1 MLEGWLCPGFLLEFT
16 PYLIRGRNDVGAG
29 YFLVKELEKLRKE
42 IDAIDMEILRLLN
55 QRARLAIDIGKIKK
69 EEKLSTHVPQR
80 EREIYERLEKEN
92 KGPFP
97 HEALRVVFREIMS
110 ASLSLEQPL
119 RVAYFG
125 PKATFTH
132 LASMKKF
139 GFFANYIP
147 ANSIREVFAEVER
160 GRADYGVVPIEN
172 STEGVVNYTLDMFA
186 ESNLKITAEI
196 LQEVG
201 LHLLSLTGEI
211 EDIKCVYSHPQPI
224 AQCRTWIESNLPNMP
239 VVEVSS
245 TARAAEMCVDDP
257 SAAAIASELAAQLY
271 GLKVIKSH
279 IEDYTNNFTRFL
291 VIARNQVE
299 KSGKDKTSIMFSIKD
314 RVGAL
319 YNVLKTFSE
328 NDINLTKIES
338 RPSRKKAWD
347 YVFFVDLQGH
357 IEDEKVR
364 MALEKLEPQCMFL
377 KVLGSYP
384 VGE

>member
-1 MLEGWLCPGFLLEFT
+1 MK
-16 PYLIRGRNDVGAG
+16 D
-29 YFLVKELEKLRKE
+29 LEKLRKE

-55 QRARLAIDIGKIKK
+55 QRSRTAIDIGKIKK

-80 EREIYERLEKEN
+80 EREIYERLEREN

-97 HEALRVVFREIMS
+97 NEALRVVFREIMS

-211 EDIKCVYSHPQPI
+211 GDIKCVYSHPQPI
-224 AQCRTWIESNLPNMP
+224 AQCRTWIEGNLPSMP

-328 NDINLTKIES
+328 NEINLTKIES

-357 IEDEKVR
+357 IEDEKVKI
-364 MALEKLEPQCMFL
+364 ALEKLEPQCMFL

>member
-1 MLEGWLCPGFLLEFT
+1 M
-16 PYLIRGRNDVGAG
+16 
-29 YFLVKELEKLRKE
+29 KELEKLRQE
-42 IDAIDMEILRLLN
+42 IDKIDMEMLRLLN
-55 QRARLAIDIGKIKK
+55 QRARTAIEIGKIKK
-69 EEKLSTHVPQR
+69 EEKLAAHVPQR

-97 HEALRVVFREIMS
+97 NEALRVVFREIMS
-110 ASLSLEQPL
+110 ASLALEQPL

-132 LASMKKF
+132 LAAMKQF

-172 STEGVVNYTLDMFA
+172 STEGVVNYTLDMFV
-186 ESNLKITAEI
+186 ESNLKITSEI

-201 LHLLSLTGEI
+201 LHLLSLTGVL
-211 EDIKCVYSHPQPI
+211 EDIKCVYSPPQPI
-224 AQCRTWIESNLPNMP
+224 AQCRTWIEHSLPHMP
-239 VVEVSS
+239 IVEVSS
-245 TARAAEMCVDDP
+245 TARAAEMCVEDP

-291 VIARNQVE
+291 VIARNHVP
-299 KSGKDKTSIMFSIKD
+299 KSRRDKTSIMFSIKD

-319 YNVLKTFSE
+319 YSVLKTFSE
-328 NDINLTKIES
+328 HEVNLTKIES

-347 YVFFVDLQGH
+347 YIFFVDLQGH
-357 IEDEKVR
+357 MEDEKVKK
-364 MALEKLEPQCMFL
+364 ALEKLEPQCLFL

>member
-1 MLEGWLCPGFLLEFT
+1 M
-16 PYLIRGRNDVGAG
+16 
-29 YFLVKELEKLRKE
+29 KELDKLRNE
-42 IDAIDMEILRLLN
+42 IDKTDMEILRLLN
-55 QRARLAIDIGKIKK
+55 ERARLAIDIGKIKK
-69 EEKLSTHVPQR
+69 EEKLAAHVPQR

-97 HEALRVVFREIMS
+97 NEALRVVFREIMS
-110 ASLSLEQPL
+110 ASLALEQPL

-132 LASMKKF
+132 LAAMKQF

-147 ANSIREVFAEVER
+147 VNSIREVFAEVER

-172 STEGVVNYTLDMFA
+172 STEGVVNYTLDMFV
-186 ESNLKITAEI
+186 ESNLKITSEI

-201 LHLLSLTGEI
+201 LHLLSQSGVM

-224 AQCRTWIESNLPNMP
+224 GQCRTWIEHHLPHIP
-239 VVEVSS
+239 IVEVSS
-245 TARAAEMCVDDP
+245 TARAAEMCVEDP
-257 SAAAIASELAAQLY
+257 SAAAIASELATQLY

-291 VIARNQVE
+291 VIARNHVP
-299 KSGKDKTSIMFSIKD
+299 KSGRDKTSIMFSIKD

-328 NDINLTKIES
+328 HGINLTKIES

-347 YVFFVDLQGH
+347 YIFFVDLQGH
-357 IEDEKVR
+357 MEDEKVKA
-364 MALEKLEPQCMFL
+364 ALEKLEPQCLFL

-384 VGE
+384 TGE